1 MPTRTRKSP
10 GMPSTARNSAARFVP
25 ASRPYAAVSCPV
37 SLISLTPRSTCRR
50 TSPTI
55 ASMAYEAT
63 RPRATRVMQ
72 YVQRPAHPWAIGTIA
87 SLHPN
92 EVDSISAARSPHAV
106 PAPSNST
113 IWPLSRWKQFGSW
126 YDGLHT
132 VPLGRGHAARDDERL
147 LVHRQLLHATRHLPL
162 RRLDDSARYE
172 DVSVRVGLHGR
183 NRMAAPEQGL
193 LHEPSFPV
201 ILGATV
207 RFDVDLHG
215 AAGRSGRYFRVA
227 RSAPHNSYPRARRS
241 RRHGVRPG
249 QRADVCAVAAC
260 RVPAV
265 ASAEGARAR
274 TPGSGKGGETATQSR
289 EGSSESEPT
298 SGSIAISLPEGHDDG
313 ASRGC
318 ARRNCADAGPG
329 IPQPVTFDR
338 TGAGKSRFGGTT

>member
-113 IWPLSRWKQFGSW
+113 IWGHFRGGSSFAR
-126 YDGLHT
+126 DNGLYA
-132 VPLGRGHAARDDERL
+132 VPLGRGHAARDDEQL
-147 LVHRQLLHATRHLPL
+147 LVHRQFRHAACHLPL
-162 RRLDDSARYE
+162 
-172 DVSVRVGLHGR
+172 
-183 NRMAAPEQGL
+183 
-193 LHEPSFPV
+193 
-201 ILGATV
+201 
-207 RFDVDLHG
+207 
-215 AAGRSGRYFRVA
+215 
-227 RSAPHNSYPRARRS
+227 
-241 RRHGVRPG
+241 
-249 QRADVCAVAAC
+249 
-260 RVPAV
+260 
-265 ASAEGARAR
+265 
-274 TPGSGKGGETATQSR
+274 GG
-289 EGSSESEPT
+289 
-298 SGSIAISLPEGHDDG
+298 
-313 ASRGC
+313 
-318 ARRNCADAGPG
+318 
-329 IPQPVTFDR
+329 
-338 TGAGKSRFGGTT
+338 

>member
-63 RPRATRVMQ
+63 RP
-72 YVQRPAHPWAIGTIA
+72 
-87 SLHPN
+87 
-92 EVDSISAARSPHAV
+92 
-106 PAPSNST
+106 
-113 IWPLSRWKQFGSW
+113 
-126 YDGLHT
+126 
-132 VPLGRGHAARDDERL
+132 
-147 LVHRQLLHATRHLPL
+147 LPL

-193 LHEPSFPV
+193 LHEPGFPV